1 MNRTEISTEIRTRI
15 AEMCEVDAASI
26 REESLLREDLDL
38 DSIDAIDLAVRIQEL
53 TGARVQESALR
64 SVRTVADVVNLV
76 EGVLASNAVDS
87 GK

>member
-53 TGARVQESALR
+53 TGTRVQESALR
-64 SVRTVADVVNLV
+64 SVRTVGDVVNLV
-76 EGVLASNAVDS
+76 EGVLASHAVP
-87 GK
+87 K